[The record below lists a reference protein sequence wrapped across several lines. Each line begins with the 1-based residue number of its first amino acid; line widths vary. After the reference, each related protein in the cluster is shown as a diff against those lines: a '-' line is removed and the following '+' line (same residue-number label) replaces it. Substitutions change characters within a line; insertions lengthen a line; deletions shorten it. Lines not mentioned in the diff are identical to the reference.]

1 MNTNTAI
8 TVICFSPTHTSKTI
22 AEAVA
27 AGMARARCGSEG
39 NAETSASCSM
49 LVRTIDLTL
58 DRSDEPIILTSG
70 ETVVLGA
77 PVYAGRVAPEA
88 VRRLRR
94 IQIAAGASIPAVITV
109 TYGNRDYEDALV
121 ELYDLALSLGLTTF
135 AAGAFIGE
143 HSYSTPGMPV
153 AEGRP
158 DSMDLADASIFGGE
172 CARKLESPGAFAPF
186 HIKGN
191 RPYKEPSRPTSSPA
205 AAHPSGSGTPAV
217 PPAHSAPTANPDRP
231 AVPSVHSAVSASS
244 GTPAVPSTH
253 SAATASPDRP
263 AVPAVP
269 VTADG
274 CPLCGECAAVCP
286 TGAIVLDS
294 GSKKVLTD
302 PSLCIRC
309 CACVKACPAGMRTY
323 STPFAAFLHEHCSA
337 RREPETFL

>member
-1 MNTNTAI
+1 MLKDSIDTI
-8 TVICFSPTHTSKTI
+8 DKLTVICFSPTRTSRKI

-27 AGMARARCGSEG
+27 AGMTGMSGGTADYAD
-39 NAETSASCSM
+39 ASRQI
-49 LVRTIDLTL
+49 RTIDLTL
-58 DRSDEPIILTSG
+58 DRSDEPIILNSG
-70 ETVVLGA
+70 GAVVLGA

-88 VRRLRR
+88 VKRLKR
-94 IQIAAGASIPAVITV
+94 IQVAAGASVPAVVTV

-121 ELYDLALSLGLTTF
+121 ELYDLAVSLGLSPF

-143 HSYSTPGMPV
+143 HSYSTPAMPI

-205 AAHPSGSGTPAV
+205 AAHPSGSGTAAV
-217 PPAHSAPTANPDRP
+217 PP
-231 AVPSVHSAVSASS
+231 V
-244 GTPAVPSTH
+244 H

-263 AVPAVP
+263 DIPAVP

-294 GSKKVLTD
+294 GSMKVLTD

>member
-1 MNTNTAI
+1 MDNTSQTI
-8 TVICFSPTHTSKTI
+8 TVICFSPTHTSRAI
-22 AEAVA
+22 AGAVA
-27 AGMARARCGSEG
+27 DGMARTRCGAG
-39 NAETSASCSM
+39 ATTSCPSI
-49 LVRTIDLTL
+49 VRTLDLTL

-77 PVYAGRVAPEA
+77 PVYSGRVAPEA
-88 VRRLRR
+88 VRRLKR
-94 IQIAAGASIPAVITV
+94 IQVAAGASIPAVVTV

-121 ELYDLALSLGLTTF
+121 ELYDLALSLGLTPF

-143 HSYSTPGMPV
+143 HSYSTPAMPV

-191 RPYKEPSRPTSSPA
+191 RPYKEPSRPASSPA
-205 AAHPSGSGTPAV
+205 AAHPSGSGTAAV
-217 PPAHSAPTANPDRP
+217 PPAHSAVTASSGTP
-231 AVPSVHSAVSASS
+231 AIPPVHSAVSASS
-244 GTPAVPSTH
+244 GTPAVSSAH
-253 SAATASPDRP
+253 SAATANPDRP

-294 GSKKVLTD
+294 GSMKVLTD

>member
-1 MNTNTAI
+1 MLKDSIDTI
-8 TVICFSPTHTSKTI
+8 DKLTVICFSPTRTSRKI

-27 AGMARARCGSEG
+27 AGMTGMSGGTADYAD
-39 NAETSASCSM
+39 ASRQI
-49 LVRTIDLTL
+49 RTIDLTL

-88 VRRLRR
+88 VRRLKR
-94 IQIAAGASIPAVITV
+94 IQVAAGASIPAVITV

-121 ELYDLALSLGLTTF
+121 EFYDLALSLGLIPF

-143 HSYSTPGMPV
+143 HSYSTPAMPI

-191 RPYKEPSRPTSSPA
+191 RPYKEPARPSTPTA
-205 AAHPSGSGTPAV
+205 ASQPHSGTASTPAV
-217 PPAHSAPTANPDRP
+217 P
-231 AVPSVHSAVSASS
+231 VS
-244 GTPAVPSTH
+244 
-253 SAATASPDRP
+253 
-263 AVPAVP
+263 
-269 VTADG
+269 ADG

-294 GSKKVLTD
+294 GSMKGSMKVLTD

-323 STPFAAFLHEHCSA
+323 STPFTAFLHEHCSA
-337 RREPETFL
+337 RRDPETFL

>member
-27 AGMARARCGSEG
+27 TGMARARCGSEG
-39 NAETSASCSM
+39 NAEASASCSM

-58 DRSDEPIILTSG
+58 DRSDEPITLTSG

-88 VRRLRR
+88 VRRLKR
-94 IQIAAGASIPAVITV
+94 IQVAAGASIPAVITV

-121 ELYDLALSLGLTTF
+121 EFYDLALSLGLIPF

-143 HSYSTPGMPV
+143 HSYSTPAMPI

-191 RPYKEPSRPTSSPA
+191 RPYKEPARPSTPTA
-205 AAHPSGSGTPAV
+205 ASQPHSGTASTPAV
-217 PPAHSAPTANPDRP
+217 P
-231 AVPSVHSAVSASS
+231 VS
-244 GTPAVPSTH
+244 
-253 SAATASPDRP
+253 
-263 AVPAVP
+263 
-269 VTADG
+269 ADG

-294 GSKKVLTD
+294 GSMKVLTD
-302 PSLCIRC
+302 SSLCIRC

>member
-1 MNTNTAI
+1 MNTITAI
-8 TVICFSPTHTSKTI
+8 TVIYFSPTHTSRKI

-27 AGMARARCGSEG
+27 AGMDGIYCGSGEG
-39 NAETSASCSM
+39 TGATASCPGT
-49 LVRTIDLTL
+49 VKTIDLTL
-58 DRSDEPIILTSG
+58 DRSEEPVILAQG
-70 ETVVLGA
+70 EAVVIGA

-88 VRRLRR
+88 VKRLKR
-94 IQIAAGASIPAVITV
+94 IQVAAGASVPAVVTV

-121 ELYDLALSLGLTTF
+121 ELYDLTLSLGLIPF
-135 AAGAFIGE
+135 AARAFIGE
-143 HSYSTPGMPV
+143 HSYSTPEMPV

-172 CARKLESPGAFAPF
+172 CVRKLESPGAFAPF

-191 RPYKEPSRPTSSPA
+191 RPYKEPARPSTPTA
-205 AAHPSGSGTPAV
+205 ASQPHSGT
-217 PPAHSAPTANPDRP
+217 
-231 AVPSVHSAVSASS
+231 AS
-244 GTPAVPSTH
+244 T
-253 SAATASPDRP
+253 R
-263 AVPAVP
+263 AVP
-269 VTADG
+269 VSADG

-294 GSKKVLTD
+294 GSMKVLTD
-302 PSLCIRC
+302 SSLCIRC

>member
-27 AGMARARCGSEG
+27 TGMARARCGSEG
-39 NAETSASCSM
+39 NAEVSASCSM

-88 VRRLRR
+88 VRRLKR
-94 IQIAAGASIPAVITV
+94 IQVAAGASIPAVITV

-121 ELYDLALSLGLTTF
+121 ELYDLTLSLGLTPF

-143 HSYSTPGMPV
+143 HSYSTPEMPV

-205 AAHPSGSGTPAV
+205 AAHPSGSGTAAV
-217 PPAHSAPTANPDRP
+217 PP
-231 AVPSVHSAVSASS
+231 VHSAV
-244 GTPAVPSTH
+244 
-253 SAATASPDRP
+253 TASPDRP
-263 AVPAVP
+263 DIPAVP

-294 GSKKVLTD
+294 GSMKVLTD
-302 PSLCIRC
+302 SSLCIRC

>member
-1 MNTNTAI
+1 MNTITAI

-39 NAETSASCSM
+39 NAEASASCSM

-88 VRRLRR
+88 VRRLKR
-94 IQIAAGASIPAVITV
+94 IQVAAGASIPAVVTV

-121 ELYDLALSLGLTTF
+121 ELYDMALLLGLTPF

-191 RPYKEPSRPTSSPA
+191 RPYKEPARPSTPTA
-205 AAHPSGSGTPAV
+205 ASQPHSGTASTPAV
-217 PPAHSAPTANPDRP
+217 P
-231 AVPSVHSAVSASS
+231 VS
-244 GTPAVPSTH
+244 
-253 SAATASPDRP
+253 
-263 AVPAVP
+263 
-269 VTADG
+269 ADG

-294 GSKKVLTD
+294 GSMKVLTA

-323 STPFAAFLHEHCSA
+323 STPFAAFLHEHCST

>member
-39 NAETSASCSM
+39 NAEASASCSM

-88 VRRLRR
+88 VRRLKR
-94 IQIAAGASIPAVITV
+94 IQVAAGASIPAVVTV

-121 ELYDLALSLGLTTF
+121 ELYDLALSLGLTPF

-143 HSYSTPGMPV
+143 HSYSTPEMPV

-205 AAHPSGSGTPAV
+205 AAHPSGSGTAAVPPVHSAVTATPDTPAV
-217 PPAHSAPTANPDRP
+217 PAVHSAVTATPDRP
-231 AVPSVHSAVSASS
+231 AI
-244 GTPAVPSTH
+244 
-253 SAATASPDRP
+253 
-263 AVPAVP
+263 PAVP

-294 GSKKVLTD
+294 GSMKVLTD
-302 PSLCIRC
+302 SSLCIRC

>member
-27 AGMARARCGSEG
+27 TGMARARCGSEG
-39 NAETSASCSM
+39 NAEASASCSM
-49 LVRTIDLTL
+49 LVRTLDLTL

-88 VRRLRR
+88 VRRLKR
-94 IQIAAGASIPAVITV
+94 IQVAAGASIPAVVTV

-121 ELYDLALSLGLTTF
+121 ELYDLALSLGLTPF

-143 HSYSTPGMPV
+143 HSYSTPAMPI

-172 CARKLESPGAFAPF
+172 CARKQESPGAFAPF

-191 RPYKEPSRPTSSPA
+191 RPYKEPSRPASSPA
-205 AAHPSGSGTPAV
+205 AAHPSGSGTAAA
-217 PPAHSAPTANPDRP
+217 PPAHSAVTASSGTP
-231 AVPSVHSAVSASS
+231 AIPPVHSAVSASS
-244 GTPAVPSTH
+244 GTPTVPST
-253 SAATASPDRP
+253 AATASPDRP

-294 GSKKVLTD
+294 GSMKVLTD

>member
-1 MNTNTAI
+1 MDNTSQTI
-8 TVICFSPTHTSKTI
+8 TVICFSPTHTSRAI
-22 AEAVA
+22 AGAVA
-27 AGMARARCGSEG
+27 DGMARTRCGAG
-39 NAETSASCSM
+39 ATASCPSI
-49 LVRTIDLTL
+49 VRTLDLTL
-58 DRSDEPIILTSG
+58 DRSDEPITLTSG

-88 VRRLRR
+88 VRRLKR
-94 IQIAAGASIPAVITV
+94 IQVAAGASIPAVVTV

-121 ELYDLALSLGLTTF
+121 ELYDLALSLGLTPF

-143 HSYSTPGMPV
+143 HSYSTPGMPI

-191 RPYKEPSRPTSSPA
+191 RPYKEPSRPASSPA
-205 AAHPSGSGTPAV
+205 AAHPSGSGTAAV
-217 PPAHSAPTANPDRP
+217 PT
-231 AVPSVHSAVSASS
+231 
-244 GTPAVPSTH
+244 
-253 SAATASPDRP
+253 
-263 AVPAVP
+263 VP

>member
-39 NAETSASCSM
+39 NAEASASCSM

-88 VRRLRR
+88 VKRLKR
-94 IQIAAGASIPAVITV
+94 IQVAAGASVPAVVTV

-121 ELYDLALSLGLTTF
+121 EIYDLTLSLGLIPF

-143 HSYSTPGMPV
+143 HSYSTPAMPI

-191 RPYKEPSRPTSSPA
+191 RPYKEPARPSTPTA
-205 AAHPSGSGTPAV
+205 ASQPHSGTAPTPAV
-217 PPAHSAPTANPDRP
+217 P
-231 AVPSVHSAVSASS
+231 VS
-244 GTPAVPSTH
+244 
-253 SAATASPDRP
+253 
-263 AVPAVP
+263 
-269 VTADG
+269 ADG
-274 CPLCGECAAVCP
+274 CPLCGECATVCP

-294 GSKKVLTD
+294 GSMKVLTD
-302 PSLCIRC
+302 PALCIRC

-323 STPFAAFLHEHCSA
+323 STPFAAFLHEKCSA

>member
-1 MNTNTAI
+1 MDNTSQTI
-8 TVICFSPTHTSKTI
+8 TVICFSPTHTSRAI
-22 AEAVA
+22 AGAVA
-27 AGMARARCGSEG
+27 DGMARTRCGAG
-39 NAETSASCSM
+39 ATASCPSI
-49 LVRTIDLTL
+49 VRTLDLTL

-88 VRRLRR
+88 VRRLKR
-94 IQIAAGASIPAVITV
+94 IQVAAGASIPAVVTV
-109 TYGNRDYEDALV
+109 TYGNRNYEDALV
-121 ELYDLALSLGLTTF
+121 ELYDLALSLGLTPF

-143 HSYSTPGMPV
+143 HSYSTPAMPI

-191 RPYKEPSRPTSSPA
+191 RPYKEPSRPASSPA
-205 AAHPSGSGTPAV
+205 AAHPSGSGTAAV
-217 PPAHSAPTANPDRP
+217 PPAHSAVTASSGTP
-231 AVPSVHSAVSASS
+231 AIPPVHSAVSASS
-244 GTPAVPSTH
+244 GTPAVSSAH

-294 GSKKVLTD
+294 GSMKVLTD

>member
-27 AGMARARCGSEG
+27 TGMARARCGSEG
-39 NAETSASCSM
+39 NAEASASCSM
-49 LVRTIDLTL
+49 LVKTIDLTL

-88 VRRLRR
+88 VRRLKR
-94 IQIAAGASIPAVITV
+94 IQVAAGASIPAVVTV

-121 ELYDLALSLGLTTF
+121 ELYDLALSLGLTPF

-143 HSYSTPGMPV
+143 HSYSTPGMPI

-191 RPYKEPSRPTSSPA
+191 RPYKEPSRPASSPA
-205 AAHPSGSGTPAV
+205 AAHPSGSGTAAV
-217 PPAHSAPTANPDRP
+217 PPA
-231 AVPSVHSAVSASS
+231 HSAVSASS
-244 GTPAVPSTH
+244 GTPTVPST
-253 SAATASPDRP
+253 AATASPDRP

-294 GSKKVLTD
+294 GSMKVLTD

>member
-1 MNTNTAI
+1 MNTITAI
-8 TVICFSPTHTSKTI
+8 TVICFSPTHTSRKI

-27 AGMARARCGSEG
+27 AGMDGTYCGSGEG
-39 NAETSASCSM
+39 TGATASCPGT
-49 LVRTIDLTL
+49 VKTIDLTL
-58 DRSDEPIILTSG
+58 DRSEEPVILAQG
-70 ETVVLGA
+70 EAVVIGA

-88 VRRLRR
+88 VKRLKR
-94 IQIAAGASIPAVITV
+94 IQVAAGASVPAVVTV

-121 ELYDLALSLGLTTF
+121 ELYDLTLSLGLIPF

-191 RPYKEPSRPTSSPA
+191 RPYKEPSRPASSPA
-205 AAHPSGSGTPAV
+205 AAHPSGSDTPAV
-217 PPAHSAPTANPDRP
+217 PAI
-231 AVPSVHSAVSASS
+231 
-244 GTPAVPSTH
+244 H
-253 SAATASPDRP
+253 SAATANPGTP

-286 TGAIVLDS
+286 TGAIVLDFDS
-294 GSKKVLTD
+294 MKVLTD

>member
-1 MNTNTAI
+1 MDNTSHSI
-8 TVICFSPTHTSKTI
+8 TVICFSPTHTSRAI
-22 AEAVA
+22 AGAVA
-27 AGMARARCGSEG
+27 DGMARTRCGAG
-39 NAETSASCSM
+39 ATASCPSI
-49 LVRTIDLTL
+49 VRTLDLTL

-88 VRRLRR
+88 VRRLKR
-94 IQIAAGASIPAVITV
+94 IQVAAGASIPAVVTV

-121 ELYDLALSLGLTTF
+121 ELYDLALSLGLTPF

-143 HSYSTPGMPV
+143 HSYSTPAMPI

-191 RPYKEPSRPTSSPA
+191 RPYKEPSRPVSSPA
-205 AAHPSGSGTPAV
+205 AAHPSGSGTAAA
-217 PPAHSAPTANPDRP
+217 PPAHSAVTASSGTP
-231 AVPSVHSAVSASS
+231 AIPPVHSAVSASS
-244 GTPAVPSTH
+244 VTPTVPSTH

-294 GSKKVLTD
+294 GSMKVLTD

>member
-27 AGMARARCGSEG
+27 TGMARARCGSEG
-39 NAETSASCSM
+39 NAEVSASCSM

-58 DRSDEPIILTSG
+58 DRSDEPIILTSD

-88 VRRLRR
+88 VRRLKR
-94 IQIAAGASIPAVITV
+94 IQVAAGASIPAVITV

-121 ELYDLALSLGLTTF
+121 EFYDLALSLGLIPF

-143 HSYSTPGMPV
+143 HSYSTPAMPI

-191 RPYKEPSRPTSSPA
+191 RPYKEPARPSTPTA
-205 AAHPSGSGTPAV
+205 ASQPHSGTASTPAV
-217 PPAHSAPTANPDRP
+217 P
-231 AVPSVHSAVSASS
+231 VS
-244 GTPAVPSTH
+244 
-253 SAATASPDRP
+253 
-263 AVPAVP
+263 
-269 VTADG
+269 ADG

-294 GSKKVLTD
+294 GSMKVLTD
-302 PSLCIRC
+302 SSLCIRC